1 MRRSLTDKQII
12 RLKTDIDRVFK
23 AGKRKSLSCFKV
35 YSAANGKTFSRFI
48 VIPVRHYGNSVQRNH
63 IRRQVKEIW
72 RLNQEKIPSG
82 FDYAIVVYPDSTL
95 SYREKE
101 DLLLRLIEKSTP
113 VHTESHTE

>member
-35 YSAANGKTFSRFI
+35 FSAANDFSYSRFI
-48 VIPVRHYGNSVQRNH
+48 VIPVRHYGNSVRRNH

-72 RLNQEKIPSG
+72 RLNQEKVPQG
-82 FDYAIVVYPDSTL
+82 FDYAIIVYPDSAL
-95 SYREKE
+95 SFREKE
-101 DLLLRLIEKSTP
+101 ELLLSLIDKCTP
-113 VHTESHTE
+113 VHSGSQTE